1 MSRLAQVREPAGI
14 ERVSE
19 AVRFS
24 ECTDGCISAWILKL
38 VQDDEERRHES
49 LDRVGDKI
57 QDDDS

>member
-1 MSRLAQVREPAGI
+1 MREPAGI

-19 AVRFS
+19 AVSFS

-38 VQDDEERRHES
+38 VQDDEERGHES
-49 LDRVGDKI
+49 LDRVGNKI

>member
-1 MSRLAQVREPAGI
+1 MREPAGS
-14 ERVSE
+14 EGVSE
-19 AVRFS
+19 AVRFR

-38 VQDDEERRHES
+38 VQDDEERGHES